1 MSENNKTYNSYSS
14 NNLNPGHELEI
25 EHTIYS
31 NFDKLDISDFIQL
44 SVDEVQGMYEVSA
57 DSVRFENPDVC
68 VIESTPYVFSYRIV
82 SFDCRPYRTEVQ
94 LYKSLCALEKS
105 IIREALT
112 DGQREAF
119 ERLHCIMSNLEYRFY
134 KTFGVEI
141 SDVSTVYS
149 ECSFGLVPWVDEPS
163 VCMMHDWIMLPS
175 A

>member
-1 MSENNKTYNSYSS
+1 MSTHIFSMTGYSHLYRSLLRFCDMPS
-14 NNLNPGHELEI
+14 NEAKSLVYCLNTANL
-25 EHTIYS
+25 
-31 NFDKLDISDFIQL
+31 
-44 SVDEVQGMYEVSA
+44 

-163 VCMMHDWIMLPS
+163 VCMMHDWIMLPN